1 MDDTDFRVPESAYA
15 GLAERLDGEGAVR
28 FRLSTGSAL
37 PMAAFLAGVPAAAL
51 GLALAG
57 ELPWWLA
64 VWALVVG
71 IALTPFFAEQL
82 LARPAALLVDR
93 DGVHLRRWQ
102 RPLTIRWHE
111 LHEVRSHKFRSLVP
125 RVVEAWTTWAVWDAD
140 QAARPLLL
148 RFLANAG
155 AMPRAS
161 DVRAVRVPSVR
172 GCRPEVLAAWLRAE
186 RDARAPAHD

>member
-1 MDDTDFRVPESAYA
+1 MDDADFRVPASAYA
-15 GLAERLDGEGAVR
+15 DLAERLQCDGAVR
-28 FRLSTGSAL
+28 FRLGVGSAV
-37 PMAAFLAGVPAAAL
+37 PMVAFLVGVPVSAL

-64 VWALVVG
+64 AWALAIGVG
-71 IALTPFFAEQL
+71 LTPFFAEQL

-93 DGVHLRRWQ
+93 DGLHLRRWQ
-102 RPLTIRWHE
+102 RPLTIRWDD

-125 RVVEAWTTWAVWDAD
+125 RVVEAWTPWTVWDAD
-140 QAARPLLL
+140 QAQRPRLL
-148 RFLANAG
+148 RFLAQAG

-161 DVRAVRVPSVR
+161 DVRAVRVPSVQ

-186 RDARAPAHD
+186 RDARAAARE

>member
-1 MDDTDFRVPESAYA
+1 MDDTDFRVPVSAYA
-15 GLAERLDGEGAVR
+15 GLAERLRREGALT
-28 FRLSTGSAL
+28 FKLSVGSGL
-37 PMAAFLAGVPAAAL
+37 PMVAFLVGVPVSAL

-64 VWALVVG
+64 AWALAIGVG
-71 IALTPFFAEQL
+71 LTPFFAEQL

-93 DGVHLRRWQ
+93 EGLHLRRWQ
-102 RPLTIRWHE
+102 RPLTIRWE
-111 LHEVRSHKFRSLVP
+111 DLHEVRSHKFRSLVP
-125 RVVEAWTTWAVWDAD
+125 RVVEAWTPWVVWDAD
-140 QAARPLLL
+140 QAARPRLL

-161 DVRAVRVPSVR
+161 DVRAVRVPSVH

-186 RDARAPAHD
+186 RDARVAADE